1 MMNRVLCALLLLLSL
16 LPLRGFAGSD
26 PSVEEVLTGANPSLT
41 PQEQAGL
48 AYGEQSATTGTA
60 PVAGANGFITF
71 PYGVNQISIVC
82 APLHVCDVALQP
94 GEQVNS
100 VNVGDNV
107 RWSIEPALTGSG
119 AEEVQHV
126 IIKPREVGLETS
138 LVVATNRRAYYLR
151 LRSHKTRYMPQVA
164 FSYPEDSAMKF
175 DLLKARQQREVKEK
189 TIPNTTDYLPKLSFD
204 YDVSGQAAWKP
215 VRVYNDG
222 ARTFIEMPPSIAQT
236 EAPILLLVRKEGG
249 LFTEAEE
256 VLVNYSLQGSRYIV
270 DTIFEK
276 AVLVAGVGSNQ
287 DRVTIQRRK

>member
-1 MMNRVLCALLLLLSL
+1 MRTIVLCQVLVL
-16 LPLRGFAGSD
+16 LPLYATAGSD
-26 PSVEEVLTGANPSLT
+26 PSVEEVLTGANPALT

-48 AYGEQSATTGTA
+48 TYGEQGTTSASA
-60 PVAGANGFITF
+60 PVAGANGVITF

-151 LRSHKTRYMPQVA
+151 LRSHRTRYMPQVA
-164 FSYPEDSAMKF
+164 FSYPEDAAVKF
-175 DLLKARQQREVKEK
+175 DLLKARQQREIKEK
-189 TIPNTTDYLPKLSFD
+189 TIPQTHDYLPKLSFD

-222 ARTFIEMPPSIAQT
+222 ARTVIEMPPSIAQT

-256 VLVNYSLQGSRYIV
+256 VLVNYSLQGHRYIV

>member
-1 MMNRVLCALLLLLSL
+1 MRTIVLCLVLVL
-16 LPLRGFAGSD
+16 LPFYAWAVSD
-26 PSVEEVLTGANPSLT
+26 PSVEEVLTGTNPALT

-48 AYGEQSATTGTA
+48 AYGEQGTTSGSA

-164 FSYPEDSAMKF
+164 FSYPEDSAVKF
-175 DLLKARQQREVKEK
+175 EVLKARQQREIKEK
-189 TIPNTTDYLPKLSFD
+189 TIPQTSDYLPKLSFE
-204 YDVSGQAAWKP
+204 YDVAGQASWKP

-222 ARTFIEMPPSIAQT
+222 ARTIIEMPPSIAQT
-236 EAPILLLVRKEGG
+236 EAPILLIVRKEGG
-249 LFTEAEE
+249 LFTDAEE
-256 VLVNYSLQGSRYIV
+256 VMVNYSLQDRRYIV
-270 DTIFEK
+270 DTVFEK

>member
-1 MMNRVLCALLLLLSL
+1 MLNPVRCALVIVLLF
-16 LPLRGFAGSD
+16 PLRALAGND
-26 PSVEEVLTGANPSLT
+26 PTVEDVLTGSNPSLT
-41 PQEQAGL
+41 PQEQTGL
-48 AYGEQSATTGTA
+48 TYGEQSATTGSA

-71 PYGVNQISIVC
+71 PYGVNQTSIVC

-119 AEEVQHV
+119 ADEVQHV
-126 IIKPREVGLETS
+126 IIKPREVGLDTS
-138 LVVATNRRAYYLR
+138 VVVATNRRAYYLR

-164 FSYPEDSAMKF
+164 FSYPEDAAVKF

-189 TIPNTTDYLPKLSFD
+189 TIPHTSDYLPKLSFE

-222 ARTFIEMPPSIAQT
+222 ARTVIEMPPTITQT

-256 VLVNYSLQGSRYIV
+256 VLVNYSLQGHRYIV

>member
-1 MMNRVLCALLLLLSL
+1 MRLSVLCAVFVVW
-16 LPLRGFAGSD
+16 LPLRAVAGSD
-26 PSVEEVLTGANPSLT
+26 PSVEDVLTGANPALT

-48 AYGEQSATTGTA
+48 TYGEQGTTSASA

-119 AEEVQHV
+119 VEEVQHV

-164 FSYPEDSAMKF
+164 FSYPEDSAVKF
-175 DLLKARQQREVKEK
+175 EVLNARRQREVKEK
-189 TIPNTTDYLPKLSFD
+189 TIPQTSDYLPKLSFE

-222 ARTFIEMPPSIAQT
+222 ARTVIEMPPSIAQT

>member
-1 MMNRVLCALLLLLSL
+1 MLKTILCAVLVL
-16 LPLRGFAGSD
+16 LPLRVLAASD
-26 PSVEEVLTGANPSLT
+26 PSLDDVLSGFNPPLT

-48 AYGEQSATTGTA
+48 SYGEQGASAGSG

-94 GEQVNS
+94 GEHVNS

-126 IIKPREVGLETS
+126 IIKPREVGLDTS

-151 LRSHKTRYMPQVA
+151 LRSHRTRYMPQVA
-164 FSYPEDSAMKF
+164 FSYPEDSAVKF
-175 DLLKARQQREVKEK
+175 DILKARQTREVKEK
-189 TIPNTTDYLPKLSFD
+189 TIPNTSDYLPKLSFE
-204 YDVSGQAAWKP
+204 YDVAGQAAWKP

-222 ARTFIEMPPSIAQT
+222 TRTVIEMPPSITQT
-236 EAPILLLVRKEGG
+236 EAPILLIVRKEGG
-249 LFTEAEE
+249 LFTDAEE
-256 VLVNYSLQGSRYIV
+256 VMVNYSLQSGRYIV
-270 DTIFEK
+270 DTVFEK
-276 AVLVAGVGSNQ
+276 AVLVAGVGSHQ

>member
-1 MMNRVLCALLLLLSL
+1 MMNPVLGALLLLLSL
-16 LPLRGFAGSD
+16 LPLRVLAGSD
-26 PSVEEVLTGANPSLT
+26 PTVEDVLIGANPSLT

-48 AYGEQSATTGTA
+48 TYGEQNATTGSA
-60 PVAGANGFITF
+60 PVAGAHGLITF

-119 AEEVQHV
+119 ADEVQHV
-126 IIKPREVGLETS
+126 IIKPREVGLDTS

-164 FSYPEDSAMKF
+164 FSYPEDAAVKF

-189 TIPNTTDYLPKLSFD
+189 TIPQTTDYLPKLSFE

-222 ARTFIEMPPSIAQT
+222 ARTVIEMPPSITQT

-256 VLVNYSLQGSRYIV
+256 VLVNYSLQGHRYIV

-276 AVLVAGVGSNQ
+276 AVLVAGVGSHQ
-287 DRVTIQRRK
+287 DRVTIQRRH

>member
-1 MMNRVLCALLLLLSL
+1 MMTRVLCAVLTLLC
-16 LPLRGFAGSD
+16 PLNASALGD
-26 PSVEEVLTGANPSLT
+26 PIADDVLTGSNPSLT

-48 AYGEQSATTGTA
+48 SYGEQGTSAGSA

-94 GEQVNS
+94 GEHVNS

-107 RWSIEPALTGSG
+107 RWSIEPALTGTG

-126 IIKPREVGLETS
+126 IIKPREVGLDTS

-151 LRSHKTRYMPQVA
+151 LRSHRTRYMPQVA
-164 FSYPEDSAMKF
+164 FSYPEDSAVKF
-175 DLLKARQQREVKEK
+175 DLLKARQTREVKEK
-189 TIPNTTDYLPKLSFD
+189 TIPQTSDYLPKLSFE
-204 YDVSGQAAWKP
+204 YDVAGQAAWKP

-222 ARTFIEMPPSIAQT
+222 ARTVIEMPPSIAQT
-236 EAPILLLVRKEGG
+236 EAPILLIVRKDGG

-256 VLVNYSLQGSRYIV
+256 VMVNYSLQGGRYIV

-276 AVLVAGVGSNQ
+276 AVLVAGVGSHQ
-287 DRVTIQRRK
+287 DRVTIQRRH

>member
-1 MMNRVLCALLLLLSL
+1 MRTIVLCLVLAL
-16 LPLRGFAGSD
+16 LPLHVTAGSD
-26 PSVEEVLTGANPSLT
+26 PSVEEVLTGSNPALT

-48 AYGEQSATTGTA
+48 AYGEQGATAGTA

-164 FSYPEDSAMKF
+164 FSYPEDSAVKF
-175 DLLKARQQREVKEK
+175 
-189 TIPNTTDYLPKLSFD
+189 
-204 YDVSGQAAWKP
+204 
-215 VRVYNDG
+215 
-222 ARTFIEMPPSIAQT
+222 
-236 EAPILLLVRKEGG
+236 
-249 LFTEAEE
+249 
-256 VLVNYSLQGSRYIV
+256 
-270 DTIFEK
+270 
-276 AVLVAGVGSNQ
+276 
-287 DRVTIQRRK
+287 

>member
-1 MMNRVLCALLLLLSL
+1 MNNIVLCALLVLW
-16 LPLRGFAGSD
+16 PLQAIAGSD
-26 PSVEEVLTGANPSLT
+26 PSVDDVLSGSNPSLT

-48 AYGEQSATTGTA
+48 SYGEQGALSGSAPIGG
-60 PVAGANGFITF
+60 PNGFIKF

-138 LVVATNRRAYYLR
+138 LVVATNRRAYYMR

-164 FSYPEDSAMKF
+164 FSYPEDSEVKF
-175 DLLKARQQREVKEK
+175 NILKARQQREIKEK
-189 TIPNTTDYLPKLSFD
+189 TIPNTSDYLPKLSFE
-204 YDVSGQAAWKP
+204 YDVAGHAAWKP

-222 ARTFIEMPPSIAQT
+222 ARTVIELPPSIAQT
-236 EAPILLLVRKEGG
+236 EAPILLIVRKEGG
-249 LFTEAEE
+249 LFTDAEE
-256 VLVNYSLQGSRYIV
+256 VMVNYSLQGSRYIV
-270 DTIFEK
+270 DTVFEK
-276 AVLVAGVGSNQ
+276 AVLVAGVGSHQ
-287 DRVTIQRRK
+287 DRVTIQRKK

>member
-1 MMNRVLCALLLLLSL
+1 MRTIVLCLVLVL
-16 LPLRGFAGSD
+16 LPLYATAGSD
-26 PSVEEVLTGANPSLT
+26 PSVEDVLSGSNPALT

-48 AYGEQSATTGTA
+48 AYGEQGTTAGSA

-119 AEEVQHV
+119 AEETQHV

-164 FSYPEDSAMKF
+164 FSYPEDSAVKF
-175 DLLKARQQREVKEK
+175 EVLKARQQREIKEK
-189 TIPNTTDYLPKLSFD
+189 TIPQTSDYLPKLSFE
-204 YDVSGQAAWKP
+204 YDVAGQAAWKP

-222 ARTFIEMPPSIAQT
+222 ARTVIEMPPSIAQT
-236 EAPILLLVRKEGG
+236 EAPILLIVRKEGG
-249 LFTEAEE
+249 LFTDAEE
-256 VLVNYSLQGSRYIV
+256 VLVNYSLQDRRYIV
-270 DTIFEK
+270 DTVFEK
-276 AVLVAGVGSNQ
+276 AVLVAGVGSHQ
-287 DRVTIQRRK
+287 DRVMIQRRK

>member
-1 MMNRVLCALLLLLSL
+1 MNPVLCMVLVLLSL
-16 LPLRGFAGSD
+16 LPLRVLAGSD
-26 PSVEEVLTGANPSLT
+26 PSVDDVLSGSNPSLT

-48 AYGEQSATTGTA
+48 TYGEQSATAGSA
-60 PVAGANGFITF
+60 PVAGANGLITF

-119 AEEVQHV
+119 ADEVQHV

-164 FSYPEDSAMKF
+164 FSYPEDAAVKF

-189 TIPNTTDYLPKLSFD
+189 TIPQTMDYLPKLSFE

-222 ARTFIEMPPSIAQT
+222 ARTVIEMPPTITQT
-236 EAPILLLVRKEGG
+236 EAPILLVVRKEGG

-256 VLVNYSLQGSRYIV
+256 VLVNYSLQGHRYIV

-276 AVLVAGVGSNQ
+276 AVLVAGVGSHQ
-287 DRVTIQRRK
+287 DRVTIQRRH

>member
-1 MMNRVLCALLLLLSL
+1 MMNRVLCMVLLLLSL
-16 LPLRGFAGSD
+16 LPLRAVAASD
-26 PSVEEVLTGANPSLT
+26 PSVEDVLTGANPTLT
-41 PQEQAGL
+41 PQEQTGL
-48 AYGEQSATTGTA
+48 TYGEQSATAGTA
-60 PVAGANGFITF
+60 PVAGANGVITF

-94 GEQVNS
+94 GEHVNS

-126 IIKPREVGLETS
+126 IIKPREVGLDTS

-164 FSYPEDSAMKF
+164 FSYPEDAAVKF
-175 DLLKARQQREVKEK
+175 DLLRARQQREVKEK
-189 TIPNTTDYLPKLSFD
+189 TIPQTTDYLPKLSFE

-222 ARTFIEMPPSIAQT
+222 ARTVIEMPPTITQT

-256 VLVNYSLQGSRYIV
+256 VLVNYSLQGHRYIV

-276 AVLVAGVGSNQ
+276 AVLVAGVGSHQ
-287 DRVTIQRRK
+287 DRVTIQRRH

>member
-1 MMNRVLCALLLLLSL
+1 MRLFILCAMLVL
-16 LPLRGFAGSD
+16 LPLRALAVGD
-26 PSVEEVLTGANPSLT
+26 PAAEEVLSGSNPLLT
-41 PQEQAGL
+41 PQEQTGL
-48 AYGEQSATTGTA
+48 AFGEQDMASGSA
-60 PVAGANGFITF
+60 PVAGANGFIKF
-71 PYGVNQISIVC
+71 PYGVHQISIVC

-119 AEEVQHV
+119 ADEVQHV

-164 FSYPEDSAMKF
+164 FSYPEDSEMKF
-175 DLLKARQQREVKEK
+175 NILKARQQRDLKEK
-189 TIPNTTDYLPKLSFD
+189 TIPQTSDYLPKLSFE
-204 YDVSGQAAWKP
+204 YDVTGQTAWKP

-222 ARTFIEMPPSIAQT
+222 TRTIIEMPSSITQT
-236 EAPILLLVRKEGG
+236 EAPILLIVRKEGG

-256 VLVNYSLQGSRYIV
+256 VMVNYSLQGSRYIV
-270 DTIFEK
+270 DTVFEK
-276 AVLVAGVGSNQ
+276 AVLVAGVGSHQ

>member
-1 MMNRVLCALLLLLSL
+1 MNPVRCMVLVLLSL
-16 LPLRGFAGSD
+16 LPLRVLAASD
-26 PSVEEVLTGANPSLT
+26 PSVDDVLTGANPSLT

-48 AYGEQSATTGTA
+48 SYGEQSATAGSA
-60 PVAGANGFITF
+60 PVAGANGLITF

-119 AEEVQHV
+119 SDEVQHV
-126 IIKPREVGLETS
+126 IIKPREVGLDTS

-164 FSYPEDSAMKF
+164 FSYPEDAAVKF

-189 TIPNTTDYLPKLSFD
+189 TIPQTTDYLPKLSFD

-215 VRVYNDG
+215 VRVYHDG
-222 ARTFIEMPPSIAQT
+222 ARTVIEMPPTITQT

-256 VLVNYSLQGSRYIV
+256 VLVNYSLQGHRYIV

-276 AVLVAGVGSNQ
+276 AVLVAGVGSHQ
-287 DRVTIQRRK
+287 DRVTIQRRH

>member
-1 MMNRVLCALLLLLSL
+1 VWF
-16 LPLRGFAGSD
+16 PLRALAAND
-26 PSVEEVLTGANPSLT
+26 PTVEDVLTGSNPSLT
-41 PQEQAGL
+41 PQEQTGL
-48 AYGEQSATTGTA
+48 AYGEQSATTGSA
-60 PVAGANGFITF
+60 PVAGAHGVITF

-107 RWSIEPALTGSG
+107 RWSIESALTGSG

-164 FSYPEDSAMKF
+164 FSYPEDSAVKF
-175 DLLKARQQREVKEK
+175 DILNARRQREVKEK
-189 TIPNTTDYLPKLSFD
+189 TIPNTSDYLPKLSFE

-222 ARTFIEMPPSIAQT
+222 ARTVIEMPPSITQT

-256 VLVNYSLQGSRYIV
+256 VMVNYSLQGSRYIV

-276 AVLVAGVGSNQ
+276 AVLVAGVGSHQ

>member
-1 MMNRVLCALLLLLSL
+1 MRTIVLCLVLVL
-16 LPLRGFAGSD
+16 LPLRATAGSD
-26 PSVEEVLTGANPSLT
+26 PSVEEVLSGSNPALT

-48 AYGEQSATTGTA
+48 SYGEQSATSGSA

-119 AEEVQHV
+119 VEETQHV

-151 LRSHKTRYMPQVA
+151 LRSHRTRYMPQVA
-164 FSYPEDSAMKF
+164 FSYPEDSAVKF
-175 DLLKARQQREVKEK
+175 EVLKARQQREIKEK
-189 TIPNTTDYLPKLSFD
+189 TIPQTSDYLPKLSFE
-204 YDVSGQAAWKP
+204 YDVAGQASWKP

-222 ARTFIEMPPSIAQT
+222 ARTVIEMPPSIAQT
-236 EAPILLLVRKEGG
+236 EAPILLIVRKEGG
-249 LFTEAEE
+249 LFTDAEE
-256 VLVNYSLQGSRYIV
+256 VMVNYSLQDRRYIV
-270 DTIFEK
+270 DTVFEK

-287 DRVTIQRRK
+287 DRVIIQRRK

>member
-1 MMNRVLCALLLLLSL
+1 MRTIVLCLVLVL
-16 LPLRGFAGSD
+16 LPLYATAGSD
-26 PSVEEVLTGANPSLT
+26 PSVEEVLTGANPALT

-48 AYGEQSATTGTA
+48 TYGEQGTTSASA

-222 ARTFIEMPPSIAQT
+222 ARTVIEMPPSIAQT